1 MNRVRIGALFASA
14 AIAFAACGGGTASTA
29 PSEPASTG
37 AASQPAGS
45 QPASAAPSTALTPK
59 DGGDLIVALPGEIA
73 TTDSAFSQ
81 DSNTSYVLNQ
91 VVQTL
96 VGLKPGTI
104 GDLAP
109 QLAKSWT
116 VSPDGLTYTC
126 ELQTGV
132 KFHDGTDFN
141 ADAVCYNYN
150 RWNNFT
156 GALASTDYAYYYG
169 AVFGGFGSTSN
180 LASCKANGAGEAV
193 ITLKKPYTAF
203 LLSQTISTF
212 GINSPTALKAL
223 DADNADPTKSPYGT
237 GATGAMVGTGPFMF
251 KEWKPADHVLIVKNP
266 TYWDTANAAHLD
278 SVKFIKI
285 ADTTASLNALQAGD
299 IDLATIMNPVD
310 IPTIKGDKNLQVIE
324 RGESCNLFH
333 LGMNQT
339 HKPFD
344 NPKIRQAV
352 GYAINRQ
359 NLVDTFYGGNDFAS
373 TAITWMP
380 PTTFSAKDENL
391 PTYDVA
397 KAKQLI
403 ADSGL
408 TGDQLTL
415 DFHYPSDVFRPYM
428 PDPKGIFQAI
438 QTDLEAAG
446 FKITSGTKP
455 WSNGYLKDETKG
467 LYAMWL
473 IGWTCDWAGPDNF
486 LDTAFFWHDG
496 KGNPNP
502 EFAYKNPSLF
512 DLIDQAKAQV
522 SLDASKPL
530 WEQAQD
536 KVAADLPTMPLVNS
550 KPVAGAKAIVQGFV
564 AAGNLTEGL
573 NSVWL
578 NK

>member
-1 MNRVRIGALFASA
+1 MTRIRSATGLAIA
-14 AIAFAACGGGTASTA
+14 AILFAACSSASTTPAPASQGAATPAPASQAAGSTA
-29 PSEPASTG
+29 PS
-37 AASQPAGS
+37 AAAG
-45 QPASAAPSTALTPK
+45 TPK

-91 VVQTL
+91 VVQSL

-104 GDLAP
+104 GELAP
-109 QLAKSWT
+109 SLAKSWT
-116 VSPDGLTYTC
+116 VSPDGLTYTF
-126 ELQTGV
+126 ELQEGV

-169 AVFGGFGSTSN
+169 AVFGGFGPTSN
-180 LASCKANGAGEAV
+180 LDSCTANGTNEAV
-193 ITLKKPYTAF
+193 IKLKKPYTAF

-212 GINSPTALKAL
+212 GINSPTALKKL

-237 GATGAMVGTGPFMF
+237 GATGAMIGTGPFMF
-251 KEWKPADHVLIVKNP
+251 KEWKPADHVLITKNP
-266 TYWDTANAAHLD
+266 DYWDKPGTAHLD

-299 IDLATIMNPVD
+299 IDLASVMNPVD
-310 IPTIKGDKNLQVIE
+310 IPTMKSDPNLQVIE

-344 NPKIRQAV
+344 NPKIREAV

-359 NLVDTFYGGNDFAS
+359 NLVDTFYGGNDFAVVAS
-373 TAITWMP
+373 TWMP
-380 PTTFSAKDENL
+380 PTTFSAKDVGL
-391 PTYDVA
+391 PTYDPD

-403 ADSGL
+403 QESGL
-408 TGDQLTL
+408 TGDQLTIE
-415 DFHYPSDVFRPYM
+415 FHYPSDVFRPYM

-438 QTDLEAAG
+438 QTDLEAVG
-446 FKITSGTKP
+446 FKIVSATKP
-455 WSNGYLKDETKG
+455 WSNGYLKEEAKG
-467 LYAMWL
+467 LYPMWL

-496 KGNPNP
+496 KGEPNP
-502 EFAYKNPSLF
+502 EFAYKNPDLF
-512 DLIDQAKAQV
+512 TLIDQAKAQV

-536 KVAADLPTMPLVNS
+536 MIRKDLPTMPLVELQ
-550 KPVAGAKAIVQGFV
+550 AGRWRQGDRPGFRP
-564 AAGNLTEGL
+564 GG
-573 NSVWL
+573 
-578 NK
+578 